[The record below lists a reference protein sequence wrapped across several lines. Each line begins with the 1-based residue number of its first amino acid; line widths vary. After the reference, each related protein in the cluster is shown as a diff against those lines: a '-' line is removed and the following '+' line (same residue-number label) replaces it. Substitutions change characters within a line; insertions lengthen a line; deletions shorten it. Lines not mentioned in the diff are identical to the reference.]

1 MNGPLL
7 VALILST
14 CLAAVGQL
22 LLKIGADRILN
33 PSAWLNLYIFFGLAL
48 YAIGLVLW
56 LYGLSRAPLHVVYPF
71 AMLTFVLV
79 GLLGIIVLG
88 ERPNLGTVTGWGVIS
103 VGIALVYFSSRH
115 S

>member
-1 MNGPLL
+1 MNGPLA
-7 VALILST
+7 VALILSS
-14 CLAAVGQL
+14 CAAAFGQL
-22 LLKIGADRILN
+22 LLKIGVDRTSE
-33 PSAWLNLYIFFGLAL
+33 PSAWLNLYVFVGLTFYVA
-48 YAIGLVLW
+48 GLFLW
-56 LYGLSRAPLHVVYPF
+56 LYGLSRAPLNVVYPF

-79 GLLGIIVLG
+79 GLLGMIVLG